1 MKGAVDDTK
10 EIQSIFEK
18 IDISKKYLHAA
29 YALSGIFLPFQK
41 ETTAW
46 NSAMALKASRFVG
59 TN

>member
-1 MKGAVDDTK
+1 MTMKGAVDDTK
-10 EIQSIFEK
+10 V

-46 NSAMALKASRFVG
+46 NSAMVSKASQFVG